1 MDIKCGLL
9 EIQKIQHVK
18 CNKLI
23 NYTNIY
29 VPTCSNV
36 KFFATTIERLQQHVY
51 LNIKNEQIYFKTF
64 FSLQRQF

>member
-51 LNIKNEQIYFKTF
+51 LNIKK
-64 FSLQRQF
+64 